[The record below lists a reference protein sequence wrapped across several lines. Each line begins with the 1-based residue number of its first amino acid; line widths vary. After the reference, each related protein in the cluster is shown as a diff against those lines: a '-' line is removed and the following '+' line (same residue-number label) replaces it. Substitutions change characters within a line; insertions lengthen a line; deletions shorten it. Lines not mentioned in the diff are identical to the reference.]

1 MKRTLLLLILAFCLG
16 AQTQTVKLKPGTNKY
31 SVVTI
36 CANALCTGG
45 LTSGQ
50 FAASV
55 NTSTAQSWRMVY
67 KGTTATAL
75 FQSTGYTYTVYS
87 LHVDSSQANCIAFA
101 KANGITIPAALLTP
115 YGVSLP

>member
-1 MKRTLLLLILAFCLG
+1 LHRRLDEWAIRRQCEYLDCTIL
-16 AQTQTVKLKPGTNKY
+16 
-31 SVVTI
+31 
-36 CANALCTGG
+36 
-45 LTSGQ
+45 
-50 FAASV
+50 
-55 NTSTAQSWRMVY
+55 RMVY